1 MDIVYIRMKKKLEVT
16 PNKQLQMKDIAFIS
30 ASSNL
35 KRRVENTF
43 LDVTIHKQ
51 DPVKVLDG
59 FSIIEKLNQRYP
71 EQDLQLI
78 GPSQTILYLKKRTKA
93 PSIVL
98 VSLIWLLLFVGS
110 AMAIMNFHYDV
121 SMQEVQ
127 QKLHFLLTGKEVHHP
142 LWLQI
147 PYSIGLGVGMILFF
161 NHLFKKRFNE
171 EPSPLE
177 VEMFKYQQ
185 DLDQYVSHYENEINT
200 KDATSRRR

>member
-1 MDIVYIRMKKKLEVT
+1 MEIVYIRLKKKLEVT
-16 PNKQLQMKDIAFIS
+16 PNKQLQMKDIALI
-30 ASSNL
+30 ASSSVL

-43 LDVTIHKQ
+43 IDFTIHKK
-51 DPVKVLDG
+51 DPVRVLDG
-59 FSIIEKLNQRYP
+59 FLILEKLQQQFP
-71 EQDLQLI
+71 DCDLQLV
-78 GPSQTILYLKKRTKA
+78 GPTQTILYLHKQTRA

-98 VSLIWLLLFVGS
+98 ASMIWLLLFVGS

-127 QKLHFLLTGKEVHHP
+127 QKLHFLITGKQVDQP

-185 DLDQYVSHYENEINT
+185 DLDQYISHHENEMNVP
-200 KDATSRRR
+200 DVRSRHR